1 MGSNK
6 HLIISLHGTGGSGES
21 LFSLS
26 KMLDS
31 NANLVGIEGD
41 VLENGNRRYFKRY
54 PNGVFQLRSLAK
66 ESERLHN
73 TLLKVIEEHKNFD
86 ITLIAYSNGANI
98 FLNVLKEWDDLQID
112 HVILYHPSKV
122 RPEIKYKKQNLKIL
136 ITYGAEDPYLH
147 QQDFETLE
155 EDLMKSEMSV
165 SSFKHDFGHQ
175 LIEEELEESRRFLGV
190 TNEKTF

>member
-6 HLIISLHGTGGSGES
+6 HLIISLHGTGGDGES

-26 KMLDS
+26 RMLDS
-31 NANLVGIEGD
+31 KANLVGIEGD

-66 ESERLHN
+66 ESHHLHK
-73 TLLKVIEEHKNFD
+73 TLRVIIEDYEGFD

-98 FLNVLKEWDDLQID
+98 FLNILKEFDDLKID

-122 RPEIKYKKQNLKIL
+122 RPEVKYRKQDFKML
-136 ITYGAEDPYLH
+136 ITYGAEDPYLKEE
-147 QQDFETLE
+147 DFETLE
-155 EDLMKSEMSV
+155 NDLRKASV
-165 SSFKHDFGHQ
+165 NVSTFKHDYGHQ
-175 LIEEELEESRRFLGV
+175 LIEEELEESRKFLGE
-190 TNEKTF
+190 THEEIL